1 MAGFV
6 DGKVGKAL
14 RFDGEDWAKHPKV
27 ADFDRHQPFSLAF
40 WLQVPAAYDRAV
52 VVHRS
57 KSWTDAGS
65 RGYELLV
72 EDGCLSFALVH
83 FWPGNAIRIRTAQP
97 FPVGRWAHV
106 ALTYD
111 GSSGRRPGDL
121 RRRGARGGVGRA
133 RPLDADHPGRRRRR
147 ADVRAALGDKGL
159 KGGASTSCTCSPA
172 S

>member
-1 MAGFV
+1 M
-6 DGKVGKAL
+6 
-14 RFDGEDWAKHPKV
+14 
-27 ADFDRHQPFSLAF
+27 AF
-40 WLQVPAAYDRAV
+40 WLQVPAAYDRAI

-83 FWPGNAIRIRTAQP
+83 FYLARQRDRIRTAHRP

-111 GSSGRRPGDL
+111 GSS
-121 RRRGARGGVGRA
+121 RA
-133 RPLDADHPGRRRRR
+133 TGQAIYVDG
-147 ADVRAALGDKGL
+147 VRAEVSVVRDWRGPSRA
-159 KGGASTSCTCSPA
+159 AAPTR
-172 S
+172 